1 MQTIRLMNAALLAG
15 ALLLSACQER
25 PQSSQTAPTVAAEP
39 ARLPLDVGV
48 SLPLDLQMQVVEI
61 SPNGTAQIQ
70 TTFSPR
76 LAEAQVNLAITL
88 PEKYELLSGELKWEG
103 NLKRGETGTLNLS
116 VRLLEPTPR
125 YVIAQAVVTP
135 PEGRVF
141 KQGASAYLDPA
152 RRLEKSAE
160 MQPVKGYE
168 GVESLQ
174 IHRPNAEK

>member
-1 MQTIRLMNAALLAG
+1 MQTIRLMKAALLAG
-15 ALLLSACQER
+15 TLLLSGCQER
-25 PQSSQTAPTVAAEP
+25 PQTSQTAPAVVAEP

-48 SLPLDLQMQVVEI
+48 SLPLDLQMQVVAI
-61 SPNGTAQIQ
+61 SPSGTAQIQ

-76 LAEAQVNLAITL
+76 LAEAQVTLAITL
-88 PEKYELLSGELKWEG
+88 PEKYELLSGDLRWEG

-141 KQGASAYLDPA
+141 RQGASAYVDPA
-152 RRLEKSAE
+152 RRLEKTAV
-160 MQPVKGYE
+160 MQPVKGYQ